1 MAPYSSR
8 NFGITT
14 EMRQPHVITLLFD
27 GQPIGTIDLRQ
38 YMPWHTKI
46 RVVITRW
53 LRSPWR

>member
-1 MAPYSSR
+1 MAPYGSR

-53 LRSPWR
+53 LRRP